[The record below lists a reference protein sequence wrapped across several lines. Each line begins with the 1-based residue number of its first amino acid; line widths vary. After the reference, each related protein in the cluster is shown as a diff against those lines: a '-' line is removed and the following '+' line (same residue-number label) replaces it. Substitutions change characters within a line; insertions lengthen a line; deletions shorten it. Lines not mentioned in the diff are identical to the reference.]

1 MACTD
6 LSQSL
11 QQKNKWEIRF
21 GPAQAYHKAYRSS
34 MNRESGFGL
43 YSYHKAYRSS
53 MNGESGFGLYR
64 VITKLT
70 AVVNRE

>member
-1 MACTD
+1 MA
-6 LSQSL
+6 LQQIYHKAL

-21 GPAQAYHKAYRSS
+21 GPAQI
-34 MNRESGFGL
+34 
-43 YSYHKAYRSS
+43 YHKAYRSS

-64 VITKLT
+64 VITKIT